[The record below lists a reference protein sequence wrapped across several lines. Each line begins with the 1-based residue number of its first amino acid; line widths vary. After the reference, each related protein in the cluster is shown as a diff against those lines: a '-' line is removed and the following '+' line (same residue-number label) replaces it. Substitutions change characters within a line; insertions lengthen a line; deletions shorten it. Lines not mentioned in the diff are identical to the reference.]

1 MAAPRTPFGACGS
14 AIPRAYRT
22 LVLLTC
28 TIVAMSLFGS
38 GKDLPGITGTLRECP
53 AHLRKLSAGDIALV
67 DVSDMTRT
75 FASRLAEASPAAVV
89 NVSSFVS
96 GSVPH
101 FGPQMLLDEGIVLIE
116 GVGAEIRSVVK
127 SGKKVRID
135 GDGVYVGDRLVAR
148 GTRVTPDIAEENFR
162 TAQASLVDRMEAY
175 FGNAIE
181 FIHSEAP
188 LLVDGV
194 GVPDPGIDIEDR
206 KVLTVG
212 PCDDLPQEL
221 KKLKNFIREYDPV
234 LIGVD
239 RGADVLTDSGY
250 KPDLIVGDPSEISA
264 DALRSGAR
272 VVMPADPDG
281 HAPGLERIQDL
292 GIGAI
297 TFPALSKESTELAI
311 LLADF
316 HGASMIVHLGTPVDL
331 QTVFAGTTEQ
341 PSALLTR
348 FKAGGKLV
356 DARAVSDLYVMQDTS
371 AVAWVWALFGLIV
384 LAAVTVL
391 IAGFSG
397 DGTFGENLVT
407 TWNNVALTV
416 QSWFK

>member
-1 MAAPRTPFGACGS
+1 M
-14 AIPRAYRT
+14 
-22 LVLLTC
+22 
-28 TIVAMSLFGS
+28 AMSLFGS

-67 DVSDMTRT
+67 DANDMSRS
-75 FASRLAEASPAAVV
+75 FASKLAEAAPAAVI
-89 NVSSFVS
+89 NIGSFVS

-101 FGPQMLLDEGIVLIE
+101 FAPQLLLDEGITLIE
-116 GVGAEIRSVVK
+116 GVGAEIRSEVK
-127 SGKKVRID
+127 SGKKVRVD
-135 GDGVYVGDRLVAR
+135 GDGVYVGDRLIAR
-148 GTRVTPDIAEENFR
+148 GALVTPELAVENYR
-162 TAQASLVDRMEAY
+162 VAQSSLVDRMEAY

-194 GVPDPGIDIEDR
+194 GVPDAGIDMEDR
-206 KVLTVG
+206 KVLLVG
-212 PCDDLPQEL
+212 PCDDLDEQL

-239 RGADVLTDSGY
+239 RGADALTDSGY
-250 KPDLIVGDPSEISA
+250 KPDLIVGDPSIISA

-292 GIGAI
+292 GVGAI
-297 TFPALSKESTELAI
+297 TFPALSKESMELAI

-316 HGASMIVHLGTPVDL
+316 HGASMIVHLGRPVDL
-331 QTVFAGTTEQ
+331 TTVFAGTTEQ

-356 DARAVSDLYVMQDTS
+356 DARAVSDLYVLQDTS
-371 AVAWVWALFGLIV
+371 AVAWIWALFGLIV
-384 LAAVTVL
+384 LATVIVL
-391 IAGFSG
+391 IAGFTG
-397 DGTFGENLVT
+397 DGSFADNLVNM
-407 TWNNVALTV
+407 WNNFALTI